1 MFSSEFSTDFQRLVL
16 PRLAI
21 PLLGGLLLAAAQGGA
36 RAVEAP
42 RNVYLI
48 SGHEGYGVVEC
59 ITQKKGCGKIV
70 ADSWCE
76 SHGHGPAVAYGR
88 ADDVTSAIGPASA
101 RRPAT
106 AEAAVVSCND

>member
-1 MFSSEFSTDFQRLVL
+1 MFSTDFQRVVL

-36 RAVEAP
+36 RAAEAAK
-42 RNVYLI
+42 NVYLI

-59 ITQKKGCGKIV
+59 LTQRKDCGKIV

-76 SHGHGPAVAYGR
+76 SHGHGPAVAYGG
-88 ADDVTSAIGPASA
+88 AEDVTSAIGSASS
-101 RRPAT
+101 RRPLT
-106 AEAAVVSCND
+106 AEAAVVSCGD